1 MMFSELYSAYYNAVA
16 AILKAAVDHPVTK
29 SEIRSIVEE
38 KAFGESI
45 LTIPASLEEERWPFL
60 YTDGTTP
67 LRHAPTLPITTLEKR
82 WLKAIASDPRVR
94 LFGDGLPDF
103 PDVKPLYR
111 QEDVIVFDRFADGDP
126 YGDAGYIERFGLILR
141 AVREQFPLRIEMKG
155 RRASPRKIELLPDHL
170 EYSEKDDKFR
180 LIGYTRRYGR
190 NTVNLA
196 RILTC
201 EAMEMPEGGFF
212 RERAEPVP
220 EEQVTV
226 VMELTDHRNA
236 LERVLLH
243 FASYRKEA
251 VRLDGDRYRVS
262 VTFDRDEE
270 ADILIRV
277 LSFGPMVRVT
287 APESFIDLIRQKLI
301 RQKSCG
307 P

>member
-16 AILKAAVDHPVTK
+16 AILKAAVDHPVTR
-29 SEIRSIVEE
+29 SEIRSIVGE
-38 KAFGESI
+38 KAFGESV
-45 LTIPASLEEERWPFL
+45 LTILAALEEERWLLLHP
-60 YTDGTTP
+60 DGTTP
-67 LRHAPTLPITTLEKR
+67 LRQPPTLPMTNLEKR
-82 WLKAIASDPRVR
+82 WLKAIASDPRVK
-94 LFGDGLPDF
+94 LFGDDLPDF
-103 PDVKPLYR
+103 PDVEPLYR

-126 YGDAGYIERFGLILR
+126 YEDAGYIERFRLILR
-141 AVREQFPLRIEMKG
+141 AVREKSPLQIEMKG

-180 LIGYTRRYGR
+180 LIGYTRRFGR
-190 NTVNLA
+190 NTVNLG

-201 EAMEMPEGGFF
+201 EAMGISNEPFF
-212 RERAEPVP
+212 AEHAEPAP
-220 EEQVTV
+220 PEQVTV
-226 VMELTDHRNA
+226 VMELTDRRNA

-243 FASYRKEA
+243 FANYQKEA
-251 VRLDGDRYRVS
+251 ERLDGERYRVS

-287 APESFIDLIRQKLI
+287 APESFIALIRQKLN

-307 P
+307 L

>member
-29 SEIRSIVEE
+29 SEIRSIVGE
-38 KAFGESI
+38 KAFGESV
-45 LTIPASLEEERWPFL
+45 LTIPAALEEERWLLLHP
-60 YTDGTTP
+60 DGTTP
-67 LRHAPTLPITTLEKR
+67 LRQPPTLPMTNLEKR
-82 WLKAIASDPRVR
+82 WLKAIASDPRVK
-94 LFGDGLPDF
+94 LFGDDLPDF
-103 PDVKPLYR
+103 PDVEPLYR

-126 YGDAGYIERFGLILR
+126 YEDAGYIERFRLIFR
-141 AVREQFPLRIEMKG
+141 AVREKSPLQIEMKG
-155 RRASPRKIELLPDHL
+155 RRAPTRKIELLPDHL

-180 LIGYTRRYGR
+180 LIGYTRRNGR
-190 NTVNLA
+190 NTVNLG

-201 EAMEMPEGGFF
+201 EAMDIPDEPFF
-212 RERAEPVP
+212 AERTEPALP
-220 EEQVTV
+220 EQVTV
-226 VMELTDHRNA
+226 VMELTDRRNA

-243 FASYRKEA
+243 FANYQKEA
-251 VRLDGDRYRVS
+251 ERLDGERYRVS

-287 APESFIDLIRQKLI
+287 APESFIAQIRQKLN

-307 P
+307 L